1 MLTISGLNNFYN
13 IYSLHDMYSKAQ
25 RVSEIVRSR
34 YSHDPF
40 LGRYLFLM
48 SKDQKMVK

>member
-1 MLTISGLNNFYN
+1 MLTISGLNNFY
-13 IYSLHDMYSKAQ
+13 YLSSFHDMYCKAP